1 MVCNKMTKKRLIK
14 IAPNFLYDIDFKFA
28 GADSVVTFTR
38 RLRQAS
44 AASRN
49 GSGPNRKRKK

>member
-1 MVCNKMTKKRLIK
+1 MTKKRLIK